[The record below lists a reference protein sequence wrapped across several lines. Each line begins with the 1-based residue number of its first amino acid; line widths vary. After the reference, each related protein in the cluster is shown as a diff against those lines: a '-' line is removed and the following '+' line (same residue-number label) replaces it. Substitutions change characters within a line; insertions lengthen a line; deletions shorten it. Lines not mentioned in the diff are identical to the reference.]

1 MRRRSFVALL
11 AFAAAWLLPGA
22 SAGSAAPARGSLAGT
37 VLGPDGKV
45 VAGARVFLQMSDART
60 PRTTLT
66 DAAGHYSF
74 RSLRS
79 GLYELRAHAGGHWSD
94 WKHNIVVRSG
104 HETSVTLRL
113 LLSRSPVRKASPAH
127 ELTGKICEWAVPVEN
142 SLPLTLQ
149 RANQVA
155 QFNPETV
162 AWKLFAARTPNQ
174 LRAARLAADADGNI

>member
-1 MRRRSFVALL
+1 MIEHLSLDVNRQGWRDAARHSWRFEHKQAQRPELHHRIAIRRPISGGARMRRRSFVALL

-22 SAGSAAPARGSLAGT
+22 SAGSAAPPSGSLTGT
-37 VLGPDGKV
+37 VLGPDGKA

-79 GLYELRAHAGGHWSD
+79 GLYELRAQAGGHWSD

-104 HETSVTLRL
+104 RETSVTLRL
-113 LLSRSPVRKASPAH
+113 LLSRPPVRKAS
-127 ELTGKICEWAVPVEN
+127 L
-142 SLPLTLQ
+142 
-149 RANQVA
+149 ANEQS
-155 QFNPETV
+155 
-162 AWKLFAARTPNQ
+162 
-174 LRAARLAADADGNI
+174 G